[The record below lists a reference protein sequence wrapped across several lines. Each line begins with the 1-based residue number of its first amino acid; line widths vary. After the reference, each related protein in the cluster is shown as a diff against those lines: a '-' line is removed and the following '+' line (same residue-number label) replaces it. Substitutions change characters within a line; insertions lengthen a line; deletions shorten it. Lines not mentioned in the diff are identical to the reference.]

1 MIIDMEKYRHGH
13 CRGSRVSSGSN
24 VSQFRGA
31 AQEIGAQAIAAQGI
45 ATAAASAPAA
55 SVLEPISFPGEVANV
70 LKLNPV
76 PTPFPG
82 GGESRGTGRIYDKP
96 HNTPR
101 RADPIT
107 DPSLLRAVLATLR
120 AGGKYGPRNE
130 MIFKVGVASGRRCG
144 DVLNLQV
151 REVWDAA
158 HNAVRAGIRYW
169 DQKTRRWLAFYLD
182 EGMRAEL
189 EAYLREAGIPL
200 ADPDAYIFPSQ
211 KKGPMSVD
219 AYGKILDKVAEKL
232 GLQGVLCPSH
242 WVGVCLAMP
251 GGGGRGQ
258 WGCGGA
264 RLGAPIG
271 EAPRGRSQCCRS
283 LHPASLR
290 VPSPQSS
297 LARCHCPGPRLHS
310 VPACLTAPRSAAVA

>member
-13 CRGSRVSSGSN
+13 CRN
-24 VSQFRGA
+24 VSQSRGA
-31 AQEIGAQAIAAQGI
+31 AQGIAAQVVATQVI
-45 ATAAASAPAA
+45 ATAAASVPAA
-55 SVLEPISFPGEVANV
+55 SVLEPIPFPGEVANV

-151 REVWDAA
+151 REVWDVA
-158 HNAVRAGIRYW
+158 HNAVRPGIRYW

-200 ADPDAYIFPSQ
+200 DDPDAYIFPSQ

-232 GLQGVLCPSH
+232 GLRGVLHLSTH
-242 WVGVCLAMP
+242 SMRKTFGYNGFRANGSEFVTDA
-251 GGGGRGQ
+251 
-258 WGCGGA
+258 
-264 RLGAPIG
+264 LGHYNEKNTLTYLGIDA
-271 EAPRGRSQCCRS
+271 EY
-283 LHPASLR
+283 LR
-290 VPSPQSS
+290 AGYEELEMSS
-297 LARCHCPGPRLHS
+297 LWRD
-310 VPACLTAPRSAAVA
+310 

>member
-24 VSQFRGA
+24 VSQSRG
-31 AQEIGAQAIAAQGI
+31 AAQGI
-45 ATAAASAPAA
+45 ATAAAASVSEIYLYPETRCAAPAA
-55 SVLEPISFPGEVANV
+55 SALVPI
-70 LKLNPV
+70 
-76 PTPFPG
+76 PFSG

-200 ADPDAYIFPSQ
+200 DDPDAYIFPSQ

-232 GLQGVLCPSH
+232 GLQGVLHLSTHSMRKTFGYNGFRANGSEFVTDALGHYNEKNTLTYLGIDAEYLRQGYEDLCMS
-242 WVGVCLAMP
+242 AM
-251 GGGGRGQ
+251 
-258 WGCGGA
+258 W
-264 RLGAPIG
+264 
-271 EAPRGRSQCCRS
+271 
-283 LHPASLR
+283 R
-290 VPSPQSS
+290 VD
-297 LARCHCPGPRLHS
+297 
-310 VPACLTAPRSAAVA
+310 

>member
-13 CRGSRVSSGSN
+13 CRGG
-24 VSQFRGA
+24 RG
-31 AQEIGAQAIAAQGI
+31 AAQGI
-45 ATAAASAPAA
+45 ATPMVAAQGVGMAAANGPAA
-55 SVLEPISFPGEVANV
+55 SVLEPISFPGAA
-70 LKLNPV
+70 
-76 PTPFPG
+76 
-82 GGESRGTGRIYDKP
+82 SRGAAASEAGRIYKKP
-96 HNTPR
+96 NYEKR
-101 RADPIT
+101 AADPIT

-200 ADPDAYIFPSQ
+200 DDPDAYIFPSQ

-232 GLQGVLCPSH
+232 GLQGVLHLSTHSMRKTFGYNGFRANGSEFVTDALGHYNEKNTLTYLGIDAEYLREGYEGLCMSNL
-242 WVGVCLAMP
+242 WK
-251 GGGGRGQ
+251 
-258 WGCGGA
+258 CGDK
-264 RLGAPIG
+264 
-271 EAPRGRSQCCRS
+271 
-283 LHPASLR
+283 
-290 VPSPQSS
+290 
-297 LARCHCPGPRLHS
+297 
-310 VPACLTAPRSAAVA
+310 

>member
-13 CRGSRVSSGSN
+13 CRGG
-24 VSQFRGA
+24 RG
-31 AQEIGAQAIAAQGI
+31 AAQGI
-45 ATAAASAPAA
+45 ATPMVAAQGVGMAAANGPAASVSEIYPYPETRCAAPAA
-55 SVLEPISFPGEVANV
+55 SVLEPI
-70 LKLNPV
+70 
-76 PTPFPG
+76 PFPG

-200 ADPDAYIFPSQ
+200 DDPDAYIFPSQ

-232 GLQGVLCPSH
+232 GLQGVLHLSTHSMRKTFGYNGFRANGSEFVTDALGHYNEKNTLTYLGIDAEYLRQGYEDLCMS
-242 WVGVCLAMP
+242 AM
-251 GGGGRGQ
+251 
-258 WGCGGA
+258 W
-264 RLGAPIG
+264 
-271 EAPRGRSQCCRS
+271 
-283 LHPASLR
+283 R
-290 VPSPQSS
+290 VD
-297 LARCHCPGPRLHS
+297 
-310 VPACLTAPRSAAVA
+310 

>member
-13 CRGSRVSSGSN
+13 CRG
-24 VSQFRGA
+24 GA
-31 AQEIGAQAIAAQGI
+31 TQGIAAQVVAAQVVGM
-45 ATAAASAPAA
+45 AAAANGPAA
-55 SVLEPISFPGEVANV
+55 SMLE
-70 LKLNPV
+70 

-82 GGESRGTGRIYDKP
+82 AASRGPAASEAGRIYKKP
-96 HNTPR
+96 NYEKR
-101 RADPIT
+101 AADPIT
-107 DPSLLRAVLATLR
+107 DPSLLRAVLAALR

-200 ADPDAYIFPSQ
+200 DDPDAYIFPSQ

-232 GLQGVLCPSH
+232 GLQGVLHLSTH
-242 WVGVCLAMP
+242 SMRKTFGYNGFRANGSEFVTDALGHYNEKNTLTYLGIDAEYLRKGYEQLAM
-251 GGGGRGQ
+251 
-258 WGCGGA
+258 
-264 RLGAPIG
+264 
-271 EAPRGRSQCCRS
+271 
-283 LHPASLR
+283 
-290 VPSPQSS
+290 SS
-297 LARCHCPGPRLHS
+297 LW
-310 VPACLTAPRSAAVA
+310 SAD

>member
-13 CRGSRVSSGSN
+13 CRG
-24 VSQFRGA
+24 GA
-31 AQEIGAQAIAAQGI
+31 AQVVGMA
-45 ATAAASAPAA
+45 AAASVPAA
-55 SVLEPISFPGEVANV
+55 SVLEPTPFPGPAASV
-70 LKLNPV
+70 LKLNLE
-76 PTPFPG
+76 PTPFS
-82 GGESRGTGRIYDKP
+82 GEARRGAGRIYDKP

-200 ADPDAYIFPSQ
+200 DDPDAYIFPSQ

-232 GLQGVLCPSH
+232 GLQGVLHLSTHSMRKTFGYNGFRANGSEFVTDALGHYNEKNTLTYLGIDAEYLRAGYEELCMSNL
-242 WVGVCLAMP
+242 WK
-251 GGGGRGQ
+251 
-258 WGCGGA
+258 CGDK
-264 RLGAPIG
+264 
-271 EAPRGRSQCCRS
+271 
-283 LHPASLR
+283 
-290 VPSPQSS
+290 
-297 LARCHCPGPRLHS
+297 
-310 VPACLTAPRSAAVA
+310 

>member
-13 CRGSRVSSGSN
+13 CRGG
-24 VSQFRGA
+24 RG
-31 AQEIGAQAIAAQGI
+31 AAQGI
-45 ATAAASAPAA
+45 ATAAAANGPAA
-55 SVLEPISFPGEVANV
+55 SVLEPIPFPGEVANV

-76 PTPFPG
+76 PTPFSG
-82 GGESRGTGRIYDKP
+82 VGESRGDRREAGRIYDKP

-158 HNAVRAGIRYW
+158 HNAVRPGIRYW

-200 ADPDAYIFPSQ
+200 DDPDAYIFPSQ

-232 GLQGVLCPSH
+232 GLQGVLHLSTHSMRKTFGYNGFRANGSEFVTDALGHYNEKNTLTYLGIDAEYLREGYEGLCMSNL
-242 WVGVCLAMP
+242 WK
-251 GGGGRGQ
+251 
-258 WGCGGA
+258 CGDK
-264 RLGAPIG
+264 
-271 EAPRGRSQCCRS
+271 
-283 LHPASLR
+283 
-290 VPSPQSS
+290 
-297 LARCHCPGPRLHS
+297 
-310 VPACLTAPRSAAVA
+310 

>member
-13 CRGSRVSSGSN
+13 CRN
-24 VSQFRGA
+24 VSQSRGA
-31 AQEIGAQAIAAQGI
+31 AQEIGAQAIAAQVVGM
-45 ATAAASAPAA
+45 AAASVPEIYPYPETRCAAPAA
-55 SVLEPISFPGEVANV
+55 SVL
-70 LKLNPV
+70 K
-76 PTPFPG
+76 PTPFSG

-120 AGGKYGPRNE
+120 TGGKYGPRNE

-158 HNAVRAGIRYW
+158 HNAVRPGIRYW

-200 ADPDAYIFPSQ
+200 DDPDAYIFPSQ

-232 GLQGVLCPSH
+232 GLQGVLHLSTHSMRKTFGYNGFRANGSEFVTDALGHYNEKNTLTYLGIDAEYLRQGYEELCMSNL
-242 WVGVCLAMP
+242 WK
-251 GGGGRGQ
+251 
-258 WGCGGA
+258 CGDK
-264 RLGAPIG
+264 
-271 EAPRGRSQCCRS
+271 
-283 LHPASLR
+283 
-290 VPSPQSS
+290 
-297 LARCHCPGPRLHS
+297 
-310 VPACLTAPRSAAVA
+310 

>member
-13 CRGSRVSSGSN
+13 CCN
-24 VSQFRGA
+24 VSQSRG
-31 AQEIGAQAIAAQGI
+31 AAQGI
-45 ATAAASAPAA
+45 ATAAAASVPAA
-55 SVLEPISFPGEVANV
+55 SVL
-70 LKLNPV
+70 K
-76 PTPFPG
+76 PTPFSG
-82 GGESRGTGRIYDKP
+82 GGESRGDRRETGRIYDKP

-130 MIFKVGVASGRRCG
+130 MIFKVGVSSGRRCG

-158 HNAVRAGIRYW
+158 HNAVRPGIRYW

-182 EGMRAEL
+182 EGMRVEL

-200 ADPDAYIFPSQ
+200 DDPDAYIFPSQ

-232 GLQGVLCPSH
+232 GLQGVLHLSTHSMRKTFGYNGFRANGSEFVTDALGHYNEKNTLTYLGIDAEYLREGYEGLCMSNL
-242 WVGVCLAMP
+242 WK
-251 GGGGRGQ
+251 
-258 WGCGGA
+258 CGDK
-264 RLGAPIG
+264 
-271 EAPRGRSQCCRS
+271 
-283 LHPASLR
+283 
-290 VPSPQSS
+290 
-297 LARCHCPGPRLHS
+297 
-310 VPACLTAPRSAAVA
+310 

>member
-13 CRGSRVSSGSN
+13 CRN
-24 VSQFRGA
+24 VSQSRG
-31 AQEIGAQAIAAQGI
+31 AAQGI
-45 ATAAASAPAA
+45 AAQVVAAQVVGMAAAA
-55 SVLEPISFPGEVANV
+55 SVLEP
-70 LKLNPV
+70 
-76 PTPFPG
+76 TPFPG
-82 GGESRGTGRIYDKP
+82 PASRGAAASEAGRIYKKP
-96 HNTPR
+96 NYEKR
-101 RADPIT
+101 AADPIT

-200 ADPDAYIFPSQ
+200 DDPEAYIFPSQ

-232 GLQGVLCPSH
+232 GLQGVLHLSTHSMRKTFGYNGFRANGSEFVTDALGHYNEKNTLTYLGIDAEYLRQGYEDLCMS
-242 WVGVCLAMP
+242 AM
-251 GGGGRGQ
+251 
-258 WGCGGA
+258 W
-264 RLGAPIG
+264 
-271 EAPRGRSQCCRS
+271 
-283 LHPASLR
+283 R
-290 VPSPQSS
+290 VD
-297 LARCHCPGPRLHS
+297 
-310 VPACLTAPRSAAVA
+310 

>member
-13 CRGSRVSSGSN
+13 CRN
-24 VSQFRGA
+24 VSQSRGV
-31 AQEIGAQAIAAQGI
+31 AQGI
-45 ATAAASAPAA
+45 AAQVVAAQVIGTAAAA
-55 SVLEPISFPGEVANV
+55 SVLE
-70 LKLNPV
+70 L
-76 PTPFPG
+76 TPFPG
-82 GGESRGTGRIYDKP
+82 AAASEAGRIYKKP
-96 HNTPR
+96 NYEKR
-101 RADPIT
+101 AADPIT

-158 HNAVRAGIRYW
+158 HNVVRPGIRYW

-200 ADPDAYIFPSQ
+200 DDPDAYIFPSQ

-232 GLQGVLCPSH
+232 GLQGVLHLSTH
-242 WVGVCLAMP
+242 SMRKTFGYNGFRANGSEFVTDALGHYNEKNTLTYLGIDAEYLREGYEQLAM
-251 GGGGRGQ
+251 
-258 WGCGGA
+258 
-264 RLGAPIG
+264 
-271 EAPRGRSQCCRS
+271 
-283 LHPASLR
+283 
-290 VPSPQSS
+290 SS
-297 LARCHCPGPRLHS
+297 LW
-310 VPACLTAPRSAAVA
+310 AAD

>member
-13 CRGSRVSSGSN
+13 CRN
-24 VSQFRGA
+24 VSQSRG
-31 AQEIGAQAIAAQGI
+31 AAQGI
-45 ATAAASAPAA
+45 ATAPAA
-55 SVLEPISFPGEVANV
+55 SVLEPIPFPGEASRGEAASV
-70 LKLNPV
+70 LE
-76 PTPFPG
+76 PTHFPG
-82 GGESRGTGRIYDKP
+82 AAASEAGRIYKKP
-96 HNTPR
+96 NYEKR
-101 RADPIT
+101 AADPIT

-200 ADPDAYIFPSQ
+200 DDPDAYIFPSQ

-232 GLQGVLCPSH
+232 GLQGVLHLSTHSMRKTFGYNGFRANGSEFVTDALGHYNEKNTLTYLGIDAEYLRQGYEDLCMS
-242 WVGVCLAMP
+242 AM
-251 GGGGRGQ
+251 
-258 WGCGGA
+258 W
-264 RLGAPIG
+264 
-271 EAPRGRSQCCRS
+271 
-283 LHPASLR
+283 R
-290 VPSPQSS
+290 VD
-297 LARCHCPGPRLHS
+297 
-310 VPACLTAPRSAAVA
+310 

>member
-1 MIIDMEKYRHGH
+1 M
-13 CRGSRVSSGSN
+13 
-24 VSQFRGA
+24 
-31 AQEIGAQAIAAQGI
+31 
-45 ATAAASAPAA
+45 AAANGPAASVSEIYPYPETRCAAPAA
-55 SVLEPISFPGEVANV
+55 SVLEPI
-70 LKLNPV
+70 
-76 PTPFPG
+76 PFPG

-107 DPSLLRAVLATLR
+107 DPSLLRAVLATL
-120 AGGKYGPRNE
+120 
-130 MIFKVGVASGRRCG
+130 G

-200 ADPDAYIFPSQ
+200 DDPDAYIFPSQ

-232 GLQGVLCPSH
+232 GLQGVLHLSTHSMRKTFGYNGFRANGSEFVTDALGHYNEKNTLTYLGIDAEYLREGYEGLCMSNL
-242 WVGVCLAMP
+242 WK
-251 GGGGRGQ
+251 
-258 WGCGGA
+258 CGDK
-264 RLGAPIG
+264 
-271 EAPRGRSQCCRS
+271 
-283 LHPASLR
+283 
-290 VPSPQSS
+290 
-297 LARCHCPGPRLHS
+297 
-310 VPACLTAPRSAAVA
+310 

>member
-13 CRGSRVSSGSN
+13 CCN
-24 VSQFRGA
+24 VSQSRGA
-31 AQEIGAQAIAAQGI
+31 AQEIAAQVVAAQVVGM
-45 ATAAASAPAA
+45 AAAANGPAV
-55 SVLEPISFPGEVANV
+55 SVLE
-70 LKLNPV
+70 

-82 GGESRGTGRIYDKP
+82 AAASEAGRIYKKP
-96 HNTPR
+96 NYEKR
-101 RADPIT
+101 AADPIT

-158 HNAVRAGIRYW
+158 HNAVRPGIRYW

-200 ADPDAYIFPSQ
+200 DDPDAYIFPSQ

-232 GLQGVLCPSH
+232 GLQGVLHLSTHSMRKTFGYNGFRANGSEFVTDALGHYNEKNTLTYLGIDAEYLREGYEGLCMSNL
-242 WVGVCLAMP
+242 WK
-251 GGGGRGQ
+251 
-258 WGCGGA
+258 CGDK
-264 RLGAPIG
+264 
-271 EAPRGRSQCCRS
+271 
-283 LHPASLR
+283 
-290 VPSPQSS
+290 
-297 LARCHCPGPRLHS
+297 
-310 VPACLTAPRSAAVA
+310 

>member
-13 CRGSRVSSGSN
+13 CRN
-24 VSQFRGA
+24 VSQSRGA
-31 AQEIGAQAIAAQGI
+31 AQGMAAQGVAAQGI
-45 ATAAASAPAA
+45 ATAAASVPEIYPYPETRCAAPAA
-55 SVLEPISFPGEVANV
+55 SEA
-70 LKLNPV
+70 
-76 PTPFPG
+76 
-82 GGESRGTGRIYDKP
+82 GRIYKKP
-96 HNTPR
+96 NYEKR
-101 RADPIT
+101 AADPIT

-158 HNAVRAGIRYW
+158 HNAVRPGIRYW

-200 ADPDAYIFPSQ
+200 DDPDAYIFPSQ

-232 GLQGVLCPSH
+232 GLQGVLHLSTHSMRKTFGYNGFRANGSEFVTDALGHYNEKNTLTYLGIDAEYLREGYEGLCMSNL
-242 WVGVCLAMP
+242 WK
-251 GGGGRGQ
+251 
-258 WGCGGA
+258 CGDK
-264 RLGAPIG
+264 
-271 EAPRGRSQCCRS
+271 
-283 LHPASLR
+283 
-290 VPSPQSS
+290 
-297 LARCHCPGPRLHS
+297 
-310 VPACLTAPRSAAVA
+310 

>member
-13 CRGSRVSSGSN
+13 CRN
-24 VSQFRGA
+24 VSQSRGVAQGIATPMVA
-31 AQEIGAQAIAAQGI
+31 AQVVATQVI

-158 HNAVRAGIRYW
+158 HNAVRPGIRYW

-200 ADPDAYIFPSQ
+200 DDPDAYIFPSQ

-232 GLQGVLCPSH
+232 GLQGVLHLSTH
-242 WVGVCLAMP
+242 SMRKTFGYNGFRANGSEFVTDALGHYNEKNTLTYLGIDAEYLRKGYEQLAM
-251 GGGGRGQ
+251 
-258 WGCGGA
+258 
-264 RLGAPIG
+264 
-271 EAPRGRSQCCRS
+271 
-283 LHPASLR
+283 
-290 VPSPQSS
+290 SS
-297 LARCHCPGPRLHS
+297 LW
-310 VPACLTAPRSAAVA
+310 SAD

>member
-24 VSQFRGA
+24 VIQSRG
-31 AQEIGAQAIAAQGI
+31 AAQGI
-45 ATAAASAPAA
+45 AAQVVAAQVIGTAAAASVPAA
-55 SVLEPISFPGEVANV
+55 SVLEP
-70 LKLNPV
+70 
-76 PTPFPG
+76 TPFS
-82 GGESRGTGRIYDKP
+82 GEARRGAGRIYDKP

-158 HNAVRAGIRYW
+158 HNAVRPGIRYW

-200 ADPDAYIFPSQ
+200 DDPDAYIFPSQ

-232 GLQGVLCPSH
+232 GLQGVLHLSTHSMRKTFGYNGFRANGSEFVTDALGHYNEKNTLTYLGIDAEYLREGYEGLCMSNL
-242 WVGVCLAMP
+242 WK
-251 GGGGRGQ
+251 
-258 WGCGGA
+258 CGDK
-264 RLGAPIG
+264 
-271 EAPRGRSQCCRS
+271 
-283 LHPASLR
+283 
-290 VPSPQSS
+290 
-297 LARCHCPGPRLHS
+297 
-310 VPACLTAPRSAAVA
+310 

>member
-13 CRGSRVSSGSN
+13 CRN
-24 VSQFRGA
+24 VSQSRG
-31 AQEIGAQAIAAQGI
+31 AAQGI
-45 ATAAASAPAA
+45 AAQRIAAQVVATQVIATAAANGPAA
-55 SVLEPISFPGEVANV
+55 SVLEPIPFPGEVANE

-82 GGESRGTGRIYDKP
+82 GGESRGDRRETGRIYDKP

-189 EAYLREAGIPL
+189 EAYLREADIPL

-232 GLQGVLCPSH
+232 GLQGVLHLSTHSMRKTFGYNGFRANGSEFVTDALGHYNEKNTLTYLGIDAEYLRQGYEDLCMS
-242 WVGVCLAMP
+242 AM
-251 GGGGRGQ
+251 
-258 WGCGGA
+258 W
-264 RLGAPIG
+264 
-271 EAPRGRSQCCRS
+271 
-283 LHPASLR
+283 R
-290 VPSPQSS
+290 VD
-297 LARCHCPGPRLHS
+297 
-310 VPACLTAPRSAAVA
+310 

>member
-13 CRGSRVSSGSN
+13 CCN
-24 VSQFRGA
+24 VSQSRG
-31 AQEIGAQAIAAQGI
+31 AAQGI
-45 ATAAASAPAA
+45 AAQVIGTAAAASVPAA
-55 SVLEPISFPGEVANV
+55 SVLEP
-70 LKLNPV
+70 
-76 PTPFPG
+76 TPFPG
-82 GGESRGTGRIYDKP
+82 AASRGPAASEAGRIYKKP
-96 HNTPR
+96 TYEKR
-101 RADPIT
+101 AADPIT

-189 EAYLREAGIPL
+189 EAYLRETGIPL
-200 ADPDAYIFPSQ
+200 DDPDAYIFPSQ

-232 GLQGVLCPSH
+232 GLQGVLHLSTHSMRKTFGYNGFRANGSEFVTDALGHYNEKNTLTYLGIDAEYLRQGYEDLCMS
-242 WVGVCLAMP
+242 AM
-251 GGGGRGQ
+251 
-258 WGCGGA
+258 W
-264 RLGAPIG
+264 
-271 EAPRGRSQCCRS
+271 
-283 LHPASLR
+283 R
-290 VPSPQSS
+290 VD
-297 LARCHCPGPRLHS
+297 
-310 VPACLTAPRSAAVA
+310 

>member
-13 CRGSRVSSGSN
+13 CCN
-24 VSQFRGA
+24 VSQSRG
-31 AQEIGAQAIAAQGI
+31 AAQGI
-45 ATAAASAPAA
+45 AAQVIGTAAAANGPAA
-55 SVLEPISFPGEVANV
+55 SVLEPI
-70 LKLNPV
+70 
-76 PTPFPG
+76 PFPG
-82 GGESRGTGRIYDKP
+82 AAASEAGRIYKKP
-96 HNTPR
+96 NYEKR
-101 RADPIT
+101 AADPIT

-158 HNAVRAGIRYW
+158 HNAVRPGIRYW

-189 EAYLREAGIPL
+189 EAYLREASIPL
-200 ADPDAYIFPSQ
+200 DDPDAYIFPSQ

-232 GLQGVLCPSH
+232 GLQGVLHLSTHSMRKTFGYNGFRANGSEFVTDALGHYNEKNTLTYLGIDAEYLREGYEGLCMSNL
-242 WVGVCLAMP
+242 WK
-251 GGGGRGQ
+251 
-258 WGCGGA
+258 CGDK
-264 RLGAPIG
+264 
-271 EAPRGRSQCCRS
+271 
-283 LHPASLR
+283 
-290 VPSPQSS
+290 
-297 LARCHCPGPRLHS
+297 
-310 VPACLTAPRSAAVA
+310 

>member
-13 CRGSRVSSGSN
+13 CRGG
-24 VSQFRGA
+24 RGA
-31 AQEIGAQAIAAQGI
+31 AQAIGAQGI
-45 ATAAASAPAA
+45 AAQVTGTLATEEMAPIPFPRAANEPAEAS
-55 SVLEPISFPGEVANV
+55 EQ
-70 LKLNPV
+70 
-76 PTPFPG
+76 PTPFSG

-96 HNTPR
+96 HNPPR

-200 ADPDAYIFPSQ
+200 DDPDAYIFPSQ

-232 GLQGVLCPSH
+232 GLQGVLHLSTHSMRKTFGYNGFRANGSEFVTDALGHYNEKNTLTYLGIDAEYLRAGYEELCMSNL
-242 WVGVCLAMP
+242 WK
-251 GGGGRGQ
+251 
-258 WGCGGA
+258 CGDK
-264 RLGAPIG
+264 
-271 EAPRGRSQCCRS
+271 
-283 LHPASLR
+283 
-290 VPSPQSS
+290 
-297 LARCHCPGPRLHS
+297 
-310 VPACLTAPRSAAVA
+310 

>member
-13 CRGSRVSSGSN
+13 CRGSHG
-24 VSQFRGA
+24 
-31 AQEIGAQAIAAQGI
+31 AAQGI
-45 ATAAASAPAA
+45 AAQVVAAQVVGMPAAANGPAA
-55 SVLEPISFPGEVANV
+55 SVLEPIPFPGEASRGEAASA
-70 LKLNPV
+70 LEPI
-76 PTPFPG
+76 PFPG
-82 GGESRGTGRIYDKP
+82 GGESRGDRRETGRIYDKP

-158 HNAVRAGIRYW
+158 HNVVRPGIRYW

-200 ADPDAYIFPSQ
+200 DDPDAYIFPSQ

-232 GLQGVLCPSH
+232 GLQGVLHLSTH
-242 WVGVCLAMP
+242 SMRKTFGYNGFRANGSEFVTDA
-251 GGGGRGQ
+251 
-258 WGCGGA
+258 
-264 RLGAPIG
+264 LGHYNEKNTLTYLGIDA
-271 EAPRGRSQCCRS
+271 EY
-283 LHPASLR
+283 LR
-290 VPSPQSS
+290 EGYEGLCMSNLWKCVDK
-297 LARCHCPGPRLHS
+297 
-310 VPACLTAPRSAAVA
+310 

>member
-13 CRGSRVSSGSN
+13 CRN
-24 VSQFRGA
+24 VSQSRGA
-31 AQEIGAQAIAAQGI
+31 AQVVAAQAIAAQVVAAQGI
-45 ATAAASAPAA
+45 ATAAAASVPAA
-55 SVLEPISFPGEVANV
+55 SVLEPTSFLGAASQGPAASV
-70 LKLNPV
+70 LKLNLE
-76 PTPFPG
+76 PTPFS
-82 GGESRGTGRIYDKP
+82 GEARRGAGRIYDKP

-158 HNAVRAGIRYW
+158 HNAVRPGIRYW

-200 ADPDAYIFPSQ
+200 DDPDAYIFPSQ

-232 GLQGVLCPSH
+232 GLRGVLHLSTHSMRKTFGYNGFRANGSEFVTDALGHYNEKNTLTYLGIDAEYLRQGYEDLCMS
-242 WVGVCLAMP
+242 AMW
-251 GGGGRGQ
+251 RD
-258 WGCGGA
+258 
-264 RLGAPIG
+264 
-271 EAPRGRSQCCRS
+271 
-283 LHPASLR
+283 
-290 VPSPQSS
+290 
-297 LARCHCPGPRLHS
+297 
-310 VPACLTAPRSAAVA
+310 

>member
-13 CRGSRVSSGSN
+13 CRN
-24 VSQFRGA
+24 VIQSRGA
-31 AQEIGAQAIAAQGI
+31 AQAIGAQGI
-45 ATAAASAPAA
+45 AAQVTGTLATEEMAPIPFPRAANEPAEASEQP
-55 SVLEPISFPGEVANV
+55 P
-70 LKLNPV
+70 
-76 PTPFPG
+76 PFPG
-82 GGESRGTGRIYDKP
+82 VAASEAGRIYKKP
-96 HNTPR
+96 NYEKR
-101 RADPIT
+101 AADPIT

-158 HNAVRAGIRYW
+158 HNAVRPGIRYW

-189 EAYLREAGIPL
+189 EAYLREADIPL
-200 ADPDAYIFPSQ
+200 DDPDAYIFPSQ

-232 GLQGVLCPSH
+232 GLQGVLHLSTH
-242 WVGVCLAMP
+242 SMRKTFGYNGFRANGSEFVTDALAIIMRRIP
-251 GGGGRGQ
+251 
-258 WGCGGA
+258 
-264 RLGAPIG
+264 
-271 EAPRGRSQCCRS
+271 
-283 LHPASLR
+283 
-290 VPSPQSS
+290 
-297 LARCHCPGPRLHS
+297 
-310 VPACLTAPRSAAVA
+310 

>member
-13 CRGSRVSSGSN
+13 CRGG
-24 VSQFRGA
+24 RG
-31 AQEIGAQAIAAQGI
+31 AAQGI
-45 ATAAASAPAA
+45 ATPMVAAQGIAAQGIGTAAA
-55 SVLEPISFPGEVANV
+55 SVLEPIPFPGEVANV

-82 GGESRGTGRIYDKP
+82 AASRGAAASVLKLNLEPTPFSGEARRGAGRIYDKP

-158 HNAVRAGIRYW
+158 HNAVRPGIRYW

-200 ADPDAYIFPSQ
+200 DDPDAYIFPSQ

-232 GLQGVLCPSH
+232 GLQGVLHLSTHSMRKTFGYNGFRANGSEFVTDALGHYNEKNTLTYLGIDAEYLREGYEGLCMSNL
-242 WVGVCLAMP
+242 WK
-251 GGGGRGQ
+251 
-258 WGCGGA
+258 CGDK
-264 RLGAPIG
+264 
-271 EAPRGRSQCCRS
+271 
-283 LHPASLR
+283 
-290 VPSPQSS
+290 
-297 LARCHCPGPRLHS
+297 
-310 VPACLTAPRSAAVA
+310 

>member
-13 CRGSRVSSGSN
+13 CRGG
-24 VSQFRGA
+24 
-31 AQEIGAQAIAAQGI
+31 AAQGI
-45 ATAAASAPAA
+45 AAQVIGTAAAANGPAA
-55 SVLEPISFPGEVANV
+55 SVLEPISFPGPASRGAAASV
-70 LKLNPV
+70 LKLNLE
-76 PTPFPG
+76 PTPFS
-82 GGESRGTGRIYDKP
+82 GEARRGAGRIYDKP

-107 DPSLLRAVLATLR
+107 DPSLLRAVLAALR

-158 HNAVRAGIRYW
+158 HNAVRPGIRYW

-200 ADPDAYIFPSQ
+200 DDPDAYIFPSQ

-232 GLQGVLCPSH
+232 GS
-242 WVGVCLAMP
+242 A
-251 GGGGRGQ
+251 
-258 WGCGGA
+258 A
-264 RLGAPIG
+264 R
-271 EAPRGRSQCCRS
+271 
-283 LHPASLR
+283 
-290 VPSPQSS
+290 PSPSGS
-297 LARCHCPGPRLHS
+297 WMKRCRTSARPKAWPS
-310 VPACLTAPRSAAVA
+310 FTTPPWMT

>member
-13 CRGSRVSSGSN
+13 CRNVIQSRG
-24 VSQFRGA
+24 
-31 AQEIGAQAIAAQGI
+31 AAQGI
-45 ATAAASAPAA
+45 ATPMVAAQVVATQVIATAAAANGPAA
-55 SVLEPISFPGEVANV
+55 SVLEPIPFPGEVANV

-82 GGESRGTGRIYDKP
+82 VGESRGTGRIYDKP

-158 HNAVRAGIRYW
+158 HNAVRPGIRYW

-189 EAYLREAGIPL
+189 EAYLREADIPL
-200 ADPDAYIFPSQ
+200 DDPDAYIFPSQ

-232 GLQGVLCPSH
+232 GLQGVLHLSTH
-242 WVGVCLAMP
+242 SMRKTFGYNGFRANGSEFVTDALGHYNEKNTLTYLGIDAEYLREGYEQLAM
-251 GGGGRGQ
+251 
-258 WGCGGA
+258 
-264 RLGAPIG
+264 
-271 EAPRGRSQCCRS
+271 
-283 LHPASLR
+283 
-290 VPSPQSS
+290 SS
-297 LARCHCPGPRLHS
+297 LWSDR
-310 VPACLTAPRSAAVA
+310 

>member
-13 CRGSRVSSGSN
+13 CRN
-24 VSQFRGA
+24 VSQSRGVAQGIATPMVA
-31 AQEIGAQAIAAQGI
+31 AQVVATQVI

-158 HNAVRAGIRYW
+158 HNAVRPGIRYW

-200 ADPDAYIFPSQ
+200 DDPDAYIFPSQ

-232 GLQGVLCPSH
+232 GLQGVLHLSTHSMRKTFGYNGFRANGSEFVTDALGHYNEKNTLTYLGIDAEYLREGYEGLCMSNL
-242 WVGVCLAMP
+242 WK
-251 GGGGRGQ
+251 
-258 WGCGGA
+258 CGDK
-264 RLGAPIG
+264 
-271 EAPRGRSQCCRS
+271 
-283 LHPASLR
+283 
-290 VPSPQSS
+290 
-297 LARCHCPGPRLHS
+297 
-310 VPACLTAPRSAAVA
+310 

>member
-13 CRGSRVSSGSN
+13 CRGG
-24 VSQFRGA
+24 RGA
-31 AQEIGAQAIAAQGI
+31 AQGMAAQVVAAQVIG
-45 ATAAASAPAA
+45 TAAAASVPAA
-55 SVLEPISFPGEVANV
+55 SVLEPI
-70 LKLNPV
+70 
-76 PTPFPG
+76 PFPG

-200 ADPDAYIFPSQ
+200 DDPDAYIFPSQ

-232 GLQGVLCPSH
+232 GLQGVLHLSTHSMRKTFGYNGFRANGSEFVTDALGHYNEKNTLTYLGIDAEYLRQGYEDLCIS
-242 WVGVCLAMP
+242 AM
-251 GGGGRGQ
+251 
-258 WGCGGA
+258 W
-264 RLGAPIG
+264 
-271 EAPRGRSQCCRS
+271 
-283 LHPASLR
+283 R
-290 VPSPQSS
+290 VD
-297 LARCHCPGPRLHS
+297 
-310 VPACLTAPRSAAVA
+310 

>member
-13 CRGSRVSSGSN
+13 CRGG
-24 VSQFRGA
+24 RG
-31 AQEIGAQAIAAQGI
+31 AAQGI
-45 ATAAASAPAA
+45 AAQAIATAAAA
-55 SVLEPISFPGEVANV
+55 SVLEPTPFPGEVANV

-120 AGGKYGPRNE
+120 AGGKYGLRNE

-158 HNAVRAGIRYW
+158 HNAVRPGIRYW

-189 EAYLREAGIPL
+189 EAYLREADLDEGMRAELEAYLREAGIPL
-200 ADPDAYIFPSQ
+200 DDPDAYIFPSQ

-232 GLQGVLCPSH
+232 GLQGVLHLSTHSMRKPSDIM
-242 WVGVCLAMP
+242 VSGPMA
-251 GGGGRGQ
+251 
-258 WGCGGA
+258 
-264 RLGAPIG
+264 
-271 EAPRGRSQCCRS
+271 
-283 LHPASLR
+283 ASL
-290 VPSPQSS
+290 
-297 LARCHCPGPRLHS
+297 
-310 VPACLTAPRSAAVA
+310 

>member
-13 CRGSRVSSGSN
+13 CRN
-24 VSQFRGA
+24 VSQSRG
-31 AQEIGAQAIAAQGI
+31 AAQGI
-45 ATAAASAPAA
+45 ATAAAASVPAA
-55 SVLEPISFPGEVANV
+55 SVLEP
-70 LKLNPV
+70 
-76 PTPFPG
+76 TPFPG
-82 GGESRGTGRIYDKP
+82 AASRGPAASEAGRIYKKP
-96 HNTPR
+96 TYEKR
-101 RADPIT
+101 AADPIT
-107 DPSLLRAVLATLR
+107 DPSLLRAVLAALR

-158 HNAVRAGIRYW
+158 HNAVRPGIRYW

-200 ADPDAYIFPSQ
+200 DDPDAYIFPSQ

-232 GLQGVLCPSH
+232 GLQGVLHLSTH
-242 WVGVCLAMP
+242 SMRKTFGYNGFRANGSEFVTDALGHYNEKNTLTYLGIDAEYLREGYEQLAM
-251 GGGGRGQ
+251 
-258 WGCGGA
+258 
-264 RLGAPIG
+264 
-271 EAPRGRSQCCRS
+271 
-283 LHPASLR
+283 
-290 VPSPQSS
+290 SS
-297 LARCHCPGPRLHS
+297 LW
-310 VPACLTAPRSAAVA
+310 AAD

>member
-13 CRGSRVSSGSN
+13 CRGG
-24 VSQFRGA
+24 RG
-31 AQEIGAQAIAAQGI
+31 AAQGI
-45 ATAAASAPAA
+45 ATQGIAAQGIGTAAAASVPEIYPYPETRCAAPAA
-55 SVLEPISFPGEVANV
+55 SVLEPIPFPGEASRGEAASV
-70 LKLNPV
+70 LEPI
-76 PTPFPG
+76 PFPG
-82 GGESRGTGRIYDKP
+82 GGESRGDRRETGRIYDKP

-169 DQKTRRWLAFYLD
+169 DQKTRHWLAFYLD

-189 EAYLREAGIPL
+189 EAYLREADIPL

-232 GLQGVLCPSH
+232 GLQGVLHLSTHSMRKTFGYNGFRANGSEFVTDALGHYNEKNTLTYLGIDAEYLRQGYEDLCMSNL
-242 WVGVCLAMP
+242 WRE
-251 GGGGRGQ
+251 GR
-258 WGCGGA
+258 
-264 RLGAPIG
+264 
-271 EAPRGRSQCCRS
+271 
-283 LHPASLR
+283 
-290 VPSPQSS
+290 
-297 LARCHCPGPRLHS
+297 
-310 VPACLTAPRSAAVA
+310 

>member
-13 CRGSRVSSGSN
+13 CRGSRVSQS
-24 VSQFRGA
+24 RGA
-31 AQEIGAQAIAAQGI
+31 AQGIAAQVVAAQVVAAQGI
-45 ATAAASAPAA
+45 ATAAAASVPAA
-55 SVLEPISFPGEVANV
+55 SVLEPTPFPGAASRGAAASV
-70 LKLNPV
+70 LKLNLE
-76 PTPFPG
+76 PTPFS
-82 GGESRGTGRIYDKP
+82 GEARRGAGRIYDKP

-107 DPSLLRAVLATLR
+107 DPSLLRAVLAALR
-120 AGGKYGPRNE
+120 VGGKYGPRNE

-200 ADPDAYIFPSQ
+200 DDPDAYIFPSQ

-232 GLQGVLCPSH
+232 GLQGVLHLSTH
-242 WVGVCLAMP
+242 SMRKTFGYNGFRANGSEFVTDA
-251 GGGGRGQ
+251 
-258 WGCGGA
+258 
-264 RLGAPIG
+264 LGHYNEKNTLTYLGIDA
-271 EAPRGRSQCCRS
+271 EY
-283 LHPASLR
+283 LR
-290 VPSPQSS
+290 QGYEELKASS
-297 LARCHCPGPRLHS
+297 LWRNC
-310 VPACLTAPRSAAVA
+310 